1 MEEYQNSKIIVLSG
15 VRVTRSLVL
24 CVYFVDR
31 FLSFCTFIFGHCVL
45 LLFTYSDY
53 LPLVSSDSSYWCSS
67 VV

>member
-45 LLFTYSDY
+45 LLLTYSDY
-53 LPLVSSDSSYWCSS
+53 LPLVSSDSSYLCSS